1 MSILKKGLTNI
12 FNKILGDQTKNETS
26 LGHPLKD
33 PMAIARRQSH
43 FAAMTGGRGFR
54 TPPKSL
60 KTDSEGLTRGDRKRA
75 RRTASNA
82 AIQDQHDENIAIQ
95 DQHDEIIASRK
106 RVFGY

>member
-1 MSILKKGLTNI
+1 MSILKKGLINV
-12 FNKILGDQTKNETS
+12 FNKIMGDQSKIETS
-26 LGHPLKD
+26 LGNPLND

-60 KTDSEGLTRGDRKRA
+60 KADAEGLTRGDRKRA
-75 RRTASNA
+75 RREASNA
-82 AIQDQHDENIAIQ
+82 AIQDQHDENIA
-95 DQHDEIIASRK
+95 SRK